1 MDIHTRMFAALDLER
16 PHAFC
21 TRLHA
26 VRGSVATAPKK
37 RSYAIVDRV
46 RATLGASIDKEEG
59 LLLERWRSDAPSA
72 TRAIFESEVRVNKAC
87 ALVSAAAVEYDD
99 GERVTLAPWDD
110 DALQCLIVPLPY
122 RTTGV
127 LRLRCEAAPF
137 EERDGGFRLKLRCD
151 KWSHEV
157 SVRRL

>member
-1 MDIHTRMFAALDLER
+1 MFAALDLER
-16 PHAFC
+16 PHSFC

-26 VRGSVATAPKK
+26 VRGPLAVDKK
-37 RSYAIVDRV
+37 KPFAVVDGV
-46 RATLGASIDKEEG
+46 RATLGASIDKEKG

-72 TRAIFESEVRVNKAC
+72 TRAIFESEVRVTKAC
-87 ALVSAAAVEYDD
+87 ALVSAAALEYDD
-99 GERVTLAPWDD
+99 GERVCFAPWDD
-110 DALQCLIVPLPY
+110 DALQCLLVPLPY

-137 EERDGGFRLKLRCD
+137 EEHDGGFRLKLRCD

-157 SVRRL
+157 SVRRV

>member
-1 MDIHTRMFAALDLER
+1 MFGGLDVDR

-26 VRGSVATAPKK
+26 VRGPLAVDTK
-37 RSYAIVDRV
+37 RPYAIVDRV
-46 RATLGASIDKEEG
+46 RATLGASIDKEGG

-72 TRAIFESEVRVNKAC
+72 TRALFESEVRVNKAC
-87 ALVSAAAVEYDD
+87 ALVSAATVEYDD
-99 GERVTLAPWDD
+99 GERVCFAPWDD
-110 DALQCLIVPLPY
+110 DAVKSLLVPLPY

-127 LRLRCEAAPF
+127 LHLRCDAAPF
-137 EERDGGFRLKLRCD
+137 EDSKGPAFRLALRCD

-157 SVRRL
+157 SVRRV

>member
-1 MDIHTRMFAALDLER
+1 MFGALDPTR

-26 VRGSVATAPKK
+26 VRGPLPFVPGKK
-37 RSYAIVDRV
+37 KYAIVDRV
-46 RATLGASIDKEEG
+46 RATLGASIDKEGG

-72 TRAIFESEVRVNKAC
+72 TRAIFESEVRVMKAC

-110 DALQCLIVPLPY
+110 DALQCLVVPLPY

-127 LRLRCEAAPF
+127 LRMRCEAAPF
-137 EERDGGFRLKLRCD
+137 EEHDGGFRLKLRCD